1 MEYGRRISKISEM
14 VVPDQHSITIEQQI
28 NIINKLNTF
37 TFHNDEVKEESKV
50 IKEDKKEKYVERVVK
65 LPVIPK
71 LNFTEQISLLKQLEA
86 GQEGEEKNALV
97 ADFKLE
103 KISKEVLSKY
113 LRTVYKWD
121 TDRLSPLIKLII
133 SKLDEKSD
141 LLMVLGDFLSFLYL
155 RDFEKY
161 KKLVEYINT
170 EMMLRKCY
178 LDLEIANRFDA
189 FCEVS

>member
-103 KISKEVLSKY
+103 KINKEVLSKY